1 MLSINN
7 INVHYGEFLALK
19 NISMEI
25 PGGECIS
32 LVGANGAGKSTLL
45 KSLMGSLPK
54 TSGSITMNGQD
65 ITALPAYEVVKSGI
79 SIVPEGRKLFA
90 SLSVE
95 ENLLIGC
102 ESKNK
107 GNWNLAR
114 VYQLFPDLIVKK
126 NMPALSLSGGQQQMV
141 SIGRALMTNPKVL
154 LCDEISLGL
163 SPKIIKDIYLAL
175 PEILSEGISIILI
188 EQDLGLAIKS
198 SSYLYCLREGEIV
211 LNGKSRDMSRDVV
224 GDAYFGVSHV

>member
-25 PGGECIS
+25 PEGECIS

-107 GNWNLAR
+107 GNWNLVR
-114 VYQLFPDLIVKK
+114 VYQLFPDLKVKK

-188 EQDLGLAIKS
+188 EQDLGLAIES